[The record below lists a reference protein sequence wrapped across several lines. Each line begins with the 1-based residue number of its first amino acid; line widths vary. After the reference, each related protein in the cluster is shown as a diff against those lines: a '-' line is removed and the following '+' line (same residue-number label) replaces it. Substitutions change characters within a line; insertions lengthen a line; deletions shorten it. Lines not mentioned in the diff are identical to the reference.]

1 MKPVNLLIGFVVG
14 AVTGAALGLLF
25 APDKGDKTRRR
36 IVYVVKRN
44 NRAVKSRINNY
55 RLHHGKHVA
64 SVPQEPVTDKQLN
77 SLLNNAY
84 IEAVQ
89 NSEP

>member
-44 NRAVKSRINNY
+44 NRAVRSRIQNY
-55 RLHHGKHVA
+55 RTHHATK
-64 SVPQEPVTDKQLN
+64 SQIPQEPVTDKQLN
-77 SLLNNAY
+77 KLLDNAY

>member
-1 MKPVNLLIGFVVG
+1 MVG

-55 RLHHGKHVA
+55 RLAHSKNQVGPEAEAVA
-64 SVPQEPVTDKQLN
+64 DKQLGEA
-77 SLLNNAY
+77 LDNA
-84 IEAVQ
+84 
-89 NSEP
+89 

>member
-1 MKPVNLLIGFVVG
+1 MKPLNLLIGFMVG

-36 IVYVVKRN
+36 IVYVIKRN

-55 RLHHGKHVA
+55 RLQHAK
-64 SVPQEPVTDKQLN
+64 PITDKQIN
-77 SLLNNAY
+77 GLLNNEY
-84 IEAVQ
+84 VEAVQ
-89 NSEP
+89 NAQE

>member
-1 MKPVNLLIGFVVG
+1 MKPVNLLIGFAVG
-14 AVTGAALGLLF
+14 AITGAALGLLL

-44 NRAVKSRINNY
+44 NRAVRSRIQNY
-55 RLHHGKHVA
+55 RAHHGKHNA
-64 SVPQEPVTDKQLN
+64 IPQEPVTDKQLN
-77 SLLNNAY
+77 NLLNNAY